1 MPENEDSDSLKNT
14 QRERVM
20 EFDVFFRQHYAAL
33 CYFAFR
39 VLKDQ
44 HEAEDVVQNAF
55 MKLHASFADFNS
67 EKTAKGFLYTCIR
80 NECFNNLRHVKVH
93 EKFAEFSQNT
103 RQNDEQYLNSII
115 ETEVLDAV
123 YLSIEQLPE
132 GCRNILKMT
141 FFEEMKN
148 QEVADKL
155 GISINTVKTQKQRAV
170 QLLKLRLKDFYLTL
184 PFIIKWL

>member
-14 QRERVM
+14 QKVVVM
-20 EFDVFFRQHYAAL
+20 EFDIFFRQHYASL
-33 CYFAFR
+33 CYFAFQII
-39 VLKDQ
+39 KDQ
-44 HEAEDVVQNAF
+44 HESEDVVQNAF
-55 MKLHASFADFNS
+55 MKLHPLLEDFNS
-67 EKTAKGFLYTCIR
+67 ENAAKGFLYTCIR

-93 EKFAEFSQNT
+93 EKFTVSNQNSQIN
-103 RQNDEQYLNSII
+103 EGHFLNSII

-170 QLLKLRLKDFYLTL
+170 QLLKLRLKDFYFTL